1 MQGRQGCKMD
11 DRCCIAL
18 AYFAFRRMIIYY
30 PEYIFIAEEIEE
42 IYMRRY
48 CRRRICNVFTPKPYF
63 HVAPAYAG
71 VKFGLAPRQY
81 AGVKR
86 LLTPN

>member
-1 MQGRQGCKMD
+1 
-11 DRCCIAL
+11 
-18 AYFAFRRMIIYY
+18 
-30 PEYIFIAEEIEE
+30 
-42 IYMRRY
+42 MRRY

-86 LLTPN
+86 LLTPNQLGKTYMDSILALETLKDALITEWNKIPQEKID